1 MNRKR
6 SFALPFAVLLAV
18 GMLAQTFTSPPELP
32 VRTMAE
38 WEELQALVIT
48 WNPGNGGN
56 TWRDILTE
64 ITRAAREE
72 CTVLV
77 VCSSQSIVTAA
88 QNYLVSK
95 GVDLSS
101 NVLFFIAPN
110 NSIWVRDY
118 GPTSV
123 YSGDVDSLLSVDWI
137 YNRNR
142 PYDNIVPEKLGQL
155 LQIPVYATTQAP
167 YDLVNTGGNFMSDG
181 MGTAFASKLV
191 LRNNDQ
197 IANGEGADPNDIF
210 GTSNH
215 TTLEIDNI
223 LQEYMGINRYI
234 KMDEL
239 PYDGIHHID
248 MHMKLL
254 DEETLLVGEYPVGI
268 SDGPQLEANLL
279 YVLSQFKTAF
289 GHDFK
294 VVRVPM
300 PPFVGGQYP
309 PFGGVSQY
317 SALYPTYT
325 NAVFVNRT
333 VIMPKY
339 NIPMD
344 AAAQDTFQKY
354 LPGYKIVPVDCNG
367 IINSGGA
374 VHCITKEIGVRDPLL
389 ILHSVLPCQ
398 DNSIHPAYDV
408 YATLKHRS
416 GIASAKVFFRTDQDS
431 PWQSVAMEY
440 VDMDDTAFVWK
451 GTIPLQ
457 NPGKT
462 VFYYLEATAN
472 SGKTFTRPITA
483 PAGGWSFCVNQ
494 SSETTEPQ
502 EPTIAEIYPNPASGI
517 TVVPIFCPAKTQAR
531 ILLCNLVGQPVAT
544 IFSGEISPGE
554 SKFFFDA
561 GLFTPGIYF
570 LKLQANGTELTKK
583 VAIH

>member
-1 MNRKR
+1 MNTKK
-6 SFALPFAVLLAV
+6 SLSILLILFCAI
-18 GMLAQTFTSPPELP
+18 GMMAQTYTTPPNTP

-72 CTVLV
+72 CAVII
-77 VCSSQSIVTAA
+77 VCSSQSILTSA
-88 QNYLVSK
+88 QNYLLTK
-95 GVDLSS
+95 GVDLTSK
-101 NVLFFIAPN
+101 VQFFVAPN

-123 YSGDVDSLLSVDWI
+123 YAGDVDSLLSVDWI

-142 PYDNIVPEKLGQL
+142 PYDNVIPEKIGQL
-155 LQIPVYATTQAP
+155 LHIPVYATTQAP

-197 IANGEGADPNDIF
+197 TANGEGADPNDIF
-210 GTSNH
+210 GVSNH
-215 TTLEIDNI
+215 TSLEIDNI

-234 KMDEL
+234 KMEEL
-239 PYDGIHHID
+239 PFDGIHHID

-254 DEETLLVGEYPVGI
+254 DEETLLVGQYPMNV
-268 SDGPQLEANLL
+268 SDGPQIEANLL
-279 YVLSQFKTAF
+279 YVLSQYKTAF

-309 PFGGVSQY
+309 PYGGVSQY
-317 SALYPTYT
+317 SALYPTYA

-339 NIPMD
+339 NLPTD

-374 VHCITKEIGVRDPLL
+374 VHCITKEIGVTEPLL
-389 ILHSVLPCQ
+389 VLHSRLPCL
-398 DNSIHPAYDV
+398 DNANNPGYDV
-408 YATLKHRS
+408 FATLKHRM
-416 GIASAKVFFRTDQDS
+416 GIAGAKVFFRTEQDA
-431 PWQSVAMEY
+431 PWQNVDMEY
-440 VDMDDTAFVWK
+440 VNGDTAFLWK

-457 NPGKT
+457 LAGKT
-462 VFYYLEATAN
+462 VFYYIQATSN
-472 SGKTFTRPITA
+472 SGKTVTRPVTA
-483 PAGGWSFCVNQ
+483 PTGAWSFCVSQ
-494 SSETTEPQ
+494 SSESSEPNAFN
-502 EPTIAEIYPNPASGI
+502 IADIFPNPASGM
-517 TVVPIFCPAKTQAR
+517 TVVPIYSHGKTQAR
-531 ILLCNLVGQPVAT
+531 ILLYNMVGQPVAT
-544 IFSGEISPGE
+544 IFSGEIPAGE
-554 SKFFFDA
+554 SKYFFDA
-561 GLFTPGIYF
+561 ARFTPGIYF
-570 LKLQANGTELTKK
+570 LKLQANGTQLTKK